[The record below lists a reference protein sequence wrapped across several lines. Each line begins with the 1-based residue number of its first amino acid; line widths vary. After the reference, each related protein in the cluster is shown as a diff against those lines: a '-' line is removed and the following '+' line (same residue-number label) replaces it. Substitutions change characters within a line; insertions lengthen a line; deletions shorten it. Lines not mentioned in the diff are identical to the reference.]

1 MNQVI
6 LNLWQG
12 KGILPT
18 INQTSYDVGNETI
31 QKTEVLKSNLC
42 DYNDVEILVSVQIAF
57 KKFTPFTKCITKINE
72 TTIHDAEYL
81 DEVMPK

>member
-18 INQTSYDVGNETI
+18 INQTSYDVGNET
-31 QKTEVLKSNLC
+31 
-42 DYNDVEILVSVQIAF
+42 
-57 KKFTPFTKCITKINE
+57 KFWKLIFVIT
-72 TTIHDAEYL
+72 TML
-81 DEVMPK
+81 RF